1 MSEGVP
7 AKVVLTGT
15 GVLTMFPVAN
25 AEVVVGVAAV
35 SSPDGKLAAFEATD
49 LLLLLE

>member
-25 AEVVVGVAAV
+25 AEVVVGIAVA
-35 SSPDGKLAAFEATD
+35 SSPDAKLEAAD